1 MMYGW
6 WDGYPA
12 PWYGMIFGPI
22 MMLAFI
28 VLTVLIIAWVLHA
41 FGLGWQSAS
50 RGKITPLDT
59 LKHRFASGE
68 IDRAEY
74 EDRRKLLSDT

>member
-6 WDGYPA
+6 WDGSSA

-22 MMLAFI
+22 MMIVFV
-28 VLTVLIIAWVLHA
+28 VLTVLIIAWVLQA
-41 FGLGWQSAS
+41 LGLGWQPSVQGHSA
-50 RGKITPLDT
+50 LDI
-59 LKHRFASGE
+59 LKERFARGE

-74 EDRRKLLSDT
+74 EERKRVVSGS